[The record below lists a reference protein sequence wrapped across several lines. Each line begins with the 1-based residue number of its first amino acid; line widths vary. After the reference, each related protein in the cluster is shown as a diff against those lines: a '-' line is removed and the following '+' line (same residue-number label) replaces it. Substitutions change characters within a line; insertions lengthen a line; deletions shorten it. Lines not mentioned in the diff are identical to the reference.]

1 MFSFG
6 VVGVEVVHVFI
17 DGVVCEVGVGE
28 EDVYFEVVDA
38 CHCVLLSL
46 CIDVMPFFVVNV
58 GSVVVL
64 SISSSFFVHSCIC
77 CWCWF
82 WLVV

>member
-38 CHCVLLSL
+38 CHCVFLSC
-46 CIDVMPFFVVNV
+46 CIDVMPFFVVSV

-82 WLVV
+82 WLV